1 VRYCEPV
8 ISSDLLG
15 RIRTEFYCDW
25 NDHLYQSASECFREC
40 SSLLISKSEASFL
53 ILLVFSLFFLGL
65 VFLLAK
71 AVVE

>member
-1 VRYCEPV
+1 LRYCQAV
-8 ISSDLLG
+8 VSSDLLG

-40 SSLLISKSEASFL
+40 SPLLISKSEASF
-53 ILLVFSLFFLGL
+53 IVILVFSLFALGL
-65 VFLLAK
+65 VFGIIK

>member
-8 ISSDLLG
+8 VSSDILG

-25 NDHLYQSASECFREC
+25 NDQLYQSASECFREC

-53 ILLVFSLFFLGL
+53 ILLVVSLFVLGL